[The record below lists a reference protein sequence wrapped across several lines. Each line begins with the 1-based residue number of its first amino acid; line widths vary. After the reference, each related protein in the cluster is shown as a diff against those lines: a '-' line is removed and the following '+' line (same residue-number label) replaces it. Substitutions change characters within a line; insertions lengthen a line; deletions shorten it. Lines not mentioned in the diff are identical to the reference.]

1 MPFALQGAIRPTTNR
16 RGIMAFDP
24 STLLSRTGAG
34 DAELRTPQNGLSL
47 AQRKILTLLDEPQAL
62 QAFAARHG
70 VDAERLERDLAKL
83 VALNLVAVNG
93 ETATAMPTTVVL
105 GGLRAPSSLMR
116 LAFVPALIVAGAIA
130 YFAIMP
136 LFAPKP
142 APPAPL
148 SSAAAPVVA
157 ASAAE
162 TTPVAMPTVAP
173 IVVPLEVPAA
183 PAAPHVT
190 AAAPSTPAAPD
201 PRAARVPPREVT
213 AEPKVLPVAADTRHD
228 EPARPVAAEETKQPA
243 SAVAQAPAPVATG
256 SAKIAT
262 AAPTQVAVATPEK
275 PSPPASAAPPPV
287 VAAATAPA
295 PHATEPPSAKP
306 APPVTPP
313 TTSEPAKVALAAP
326 SSADAHPPARA
337 KLLPLARQD
346 PEFPREAIVRGITNG
361 DVKAR
366 LAIDAAGKVTGVDIV
381 DARPARVFDRAVRDA
396 LSRWSFPAG
405 ASGRS
410 TEVEIAFHRD

>member
-1 MPFALQGAIRPTTNR
+1 
-16 RGIMAFDP
+16 
-24 STLLSRTGAG
+24 
-34 DAELRTPQNGLSL
+34 
-47 AQRKILTLLDEPQAL
+47 
-62 QAFAARHG
+62 
-70 VDAERLERDLAKL
+70 
-83 VALNLVAVNG
+83 
-93 ETATAMPTTVVL
+93 
-105 GGLRAPSSLMR
+105 
-116 LAFVPALIVAGAIA
+116 
-130 YFAIMP
+130 
-136 LFAPKP
+136 
-142 APPAPL
+142 
-148 SSAAAPVVA
+148 
-157 ASAAE
+157 
-162 TTPVAMPTVAP
+162 
-173 IVVPLEVPAA
+173 
-183 PAAPHVT
+183 
-190 AAAPSTPAAPD
+190 
-201 PRAARVPPREVT
+201 
-213 AEPKVLPVAADTRHD
+213 
-228 EPARPVAAEETKQPA
+228 
-243 SAVAQAPAPVATG
+243 VAQAPAPVATG
-256 SAKIAT
+256 PAKIAT

-313 TTSEPAKVALAAP
+313 ATSEPAKVALAAP